1 MYINKV
7 AKFLKYIFHI
17 SVLFLI
23 IISLY
28 PGSLL
33 GYLLYGDWGQQP
45 NLIKNPFG
53 TTINHFIYYFY
64 VSLLG
69 FFLYSRSENF
79 TKLVYGLFFL
89 SVILELFHFIIPNRS
104 FQLGDLSGNIL
115 GVVVAYSVLKIYLF
129 FNKP

>member
-1 MYINKV
+1 M

-45 NLIKNPFG
+45 NLIENPFD

-104 FQLGDLSGNIL
+104 FQLGDLIGNIL

>member
-1 MYINKV
+1 MV
-7 AKFLKYIFHI
+7 KFLKSIFHI

-23 IISLY
+23 IISLF

-104 FQLGDLSGNIL
+104 FQLGDLIGNIL